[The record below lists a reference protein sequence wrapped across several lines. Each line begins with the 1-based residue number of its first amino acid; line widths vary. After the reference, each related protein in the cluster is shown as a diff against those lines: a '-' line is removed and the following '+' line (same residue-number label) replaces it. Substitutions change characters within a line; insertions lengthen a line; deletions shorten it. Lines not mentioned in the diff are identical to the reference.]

1 MNPQPKRFILVGA
14 GGIGT
19 WLAAGL
25 VRLLEW
31 KFPGSALIIV
41 DGDTYEEKNKE
52 RQDFTKLGN
61 KAVVKA
67 TELVPQFPK
76 TTIIP
81 VAKWVVA
88 DDYSGVTDEESP
100 KITASQ
106 LIREDDVVFAVVDNF
121 AARKIIF
128 DAAAKLNN
136 IDVFT
141 GGNDDDLFGSIYHYQ
156 KRDGYEVTVH
166 PAEFHPEYH
175 NPPDKNPGELSCQER
190 SEISGG
196 TQLLATNMAVSA
208 YILGRVQ
215 KTIVSNQSPE
225 ETEIFFDLGLGKSEP
240 YNRTTSALNQPTT
253 VQLGEYHGSIKR
265 IERSTKSFNWNGEYS
280 LWSLQPAQ

>member
-1 MNPQPKRFILVGA
+1 MDVNFIQNIFMKEIPMNHTDTKRFILVGA

-31 KFPGSALIIV
+31 KFPNSALIIV

-81 VAKWVVA
+81 VAKWVV
-88 DDYSGVTDEESP
+88 DDNFSGVADEESP
-100 KITASQ
+100 KIKASD
-106 LIREDDVVFAVVDNF
+106 LIRENDVIFAVVDNF
-121 AARKIIF
+121 AARKILF

-136 IDVFT
+136 VDVFT
-141 GGNDDDLFGSIYHYQ
+141 GGNDDALFGSIYHYQ
-156 KRDGYEVTVH
+156 KRDGVEITAH

-175 NPPDKNPGELSCQER
+175 NPPDKNPGELSCQQR
-190 SEISGG
+190 SEIEGG
-196 TQLLATNMAVSA
+196 TQLLATNMAVASF
-208 YILGRVQ
+208 ILGRVQ

-225 ETEIFFDLGLGKSEP
+225 ETEIFFDLGIGKSEP
-240 YNRTTSALNQPTT
+240 YNRMHSALNET
-253 VQLGEYHGSIKR
+253 V
-265 IERSTKSFNWNGEYS
+265 TV
-280 LWSLQPAQ
+280 

>member
-1 MNPQPKRFILVGA
+1 MSNQPKRFILVGA

-52 RQDFTKLGN
+52 RQDFLKLGN

-67 TELVPQFPK
+67 AELVPQFPN

-81 VAKWVVA
+81 LPKWVV
-88 DDYSGVTDEESP
+88 DDNFNGVTDDDSP

-106 LIREDDVVFAVVDNF
+106 LIREGDVVFAVVDNF
-121 AARKIIF
+121 AARKILF
-128 DAAAKLNN
+128 DAATKLNN

-156 KRDGYEVTVH
+156 KRDGVEITAH
-166 PAEFHPEYH
+166 PAEFHPEYD
-175 NPPDKNPGELSCQER
+175 NPPDKNPGELSCQDR
-190 SEISGG
+190 SQIEGG
-196 TQLLATNMAVSA
+196 TQLLATNMAVASF
-208 YILGRVQ
+208 ILGRVQ

-240 YNRTTSALNQPTT
+240 YNRIHSSYQIQVT
-253 VQLGEYHGSIKR
+253 V
-265 IERSTKSFNWNGEYS
+265 
-280 LWSLQPAQ
+280 

>member
-1 MNPQPKRFILVGA
+1 MSTERRFILVGA

-41 DGDTYEEKNKE
+41 DGDTFEEKNKE
-52 RQDFTKLGN
+52 RQDFIKLGN

-67 TELVPQFPK
+67 AELVPQFPN

-81 VAKWVVA
+81 LAKWVV
-88 DDYSGVTDEESP
+88 DDNFAGVTDDDSP

-106 LIREDDVVFAVVDNF
+106 LIRENDVVFAVVDNF

-128 DAAAKLNN
+128 DAASKLNN

-156 KRDGYEVTVH
+156 KRDGVEIT
-166 PAEFHPEYH
+166 AHPEFFVHRINLCVRY
-175 NPPDKNPGELSCQER
+175 
-190 SEISGG
+190 
-196 TQLLATNMAVSA
+196 
-208 YILGRVQ
+208 
-215 KTIVSNQSPE
+215 SPR
-225 ETEIFFDLGLGKSEP
+225 GVV
-240 YNRTTSALNQPTT
+240 R
-253 VQLGEYHGSIKR
+253 
-265 IERSTKSFNWNGEYS
+265 
-280 LWSLQPAQ
+280 

>member
-1 MNPQPKRFILVGA
+1 MNNERRFILVGA

-41 DGDTYEEKNKE
+41 DGDTFEEKNKE
-52 RQDFTKLGN
+52 RQDFIKLGN

-67 TELVPQFPK
+67 AELVPHFPN

-81 VAKWVVA
+81 LAKWVV
-88 DDYSGVTDEESP
+88 DDNFAGVTDDDSP

-106 LIREDDVVFAVVDNF
+106 LIRENDVVFAVVDNF

-128 DAAAKLNN
+128 DAASKLNN
-136 IDVFT
+136 VDVFT

-156 KRDGYEVTVH
+156 KRDGVEITAH
-166 PAEFHPEYH
+166 PAEYHPEYN
-175 NPPDKNPGELSCQER
+175 NPPDKNPGELSCQDRAQIE
-190 SEISGG
+190 GG
-196 TQLLATNMAVSA
+196 TQLLATNMAVASF
-208 YILGRVQ
+208 ILGRVQ

-240 YNRTTSALNQPTT
+240 YNRMHSSVEEPIT
-253 VQLGEYHGSIKR
+253 V
-265 IERSTKSFNWNGEYS
+265 
-280 LWSLQPAQ
+280 

>member
-1 MNPQPKRFILVGA
+1 MSDQNETKQHRFILIGA

-52 RQDFTKLGN
+52 RQDFTKIGN
-61 KAVVKA
+61 KASVKA
-67 TELVPQFPK
+67 YELSVQFNN

-81 VAKWVVA
+81 VPKWIVGENYEGVA
-88 DDYSGVTDEESP
+88 DSDSP
-100 KITASQ
+100 KIKASD
-106 LIREDDVVFAVVDNF
+106 LIAEGDVVFAVVDNF

-128 DAAAKLNN
+128 DAATSITN
-136 IDVFT
+136 IDIFT

-156 KRDGYEVTVH
+156 RRNGEDVTEH
-166 PAEFHPEYH
+166 PVNFHPEYE

-190 SEISGG
+190 SEIEGG
-196 TQLLATNMAVSA
+196 TQLLATNMAVASFL
-208 YILGRVQ
+208 LGRVQ
-215 KTIVSNQSPE
+215 KTIVNSESP
-225 ETEIFFDLGLGKSEP
+225 TEAEIYFDLGVGKAEP
-240 YNRTTSALNQPTT
+240 YD
-253 VQLGEYHGSIKR
+253 
-265 IERSTKSFNWNGEYS
+265 RSPVKVNANI
-280 LWSLQPAQ
+280 

>member
-1 MNPQPKRFILVGA
+1 MNTETKRFVLVGA

-31 KFPGSALIIV
+31 KFPGSALVIV
-41 DGDTYEEKNKE
+41 DGDNYEEKNKE

-67 TELVPQFPK
+67 TELVSAFPK

-81 VAKWVVA
+81 VPKWVVA
-88 DDYSGVTDEESP
+88 DDFSGVTDEDSP

-106 LIREDDVVFAVVDNF
+106 LIRDGDVVFAVVDNF

-141 GGNDDDLFGSIYHYQ
+141 GGNDDALFGSIYHYQ
-156 KRDGYEVTVH
+156 KRDAVEITAH

-190 SEISGG
+190 SEIEGG

-208 YILGRVQ
+208 FILGRVQ
-215 KTIVSNQSPE
+215 KAIVSNQSPE
-225 ETEIFFDLGLGKSEP
+225 ETEIFFDLGVGKAEP
-240 YNRTTSALNQPTT
+240 YNRTHSALNET
-253 VQLGEYHGSIKR
+253 V
-265 IERSTKSFNWNGEYS
+265 N
-280 LWSLQPAQ
+280 A

>member
-1 MNPQPKRFILVGA
+1 MSNQPKRFILVGA

-67 TELVPQFPK
+67 AELVPQFPN

-81 VAKWVVA
+81 LPKWVV
-88 DDYSGVTDEESP
+88 DDNFNGVTDDDSP

-106 LIREDDVVFAVVDNF
+106 LIREGDVVFAVVDNF
-121 AARKIIF
+121 AARKILF

-156 KRDGYEVTVH
+156 KRDGLEITAH
-166 PAEFHPEYH
+166 PAEFHPEYD
-175 NPPDKNPGELSCQER
+175 NPPDKNPGELSCQDRAQIE
-190 SEISGG
+190 GG
-196 TQLLATNMAVSA
+196 TQLLATNMAVASF
-208 YILGRVQ
+208 ILGRVQ

-240 YNRTTSALNQPTT
+240 YNRIHSSYQMQVT
-253 VQLGEYHGSIKR
+253 V
-265 IERSTKSFNWNGEYS
+265 
-280 LWSLQPAQ
+280 